1 MGLRSLPPLYF
12 PTSGSRQSFTCLFRV
27 VPRYFMAVVKDIVVL
42 IPFSGH
48 LLFVYRRASIVVIV
62 VVNFVASHFTKG
74 VYQL

>member
-1 MGLRSLPPLYF
+1 
-12 PTSGSRQSFTCLFRV
+12 
-27 VPRYFMAVVKDIVVL
+27 MAVVKDIVVL